1 MQKQIYFCIYRFE
14 KGEPIDLSN
23 ANNLVAITRET
34 GYVLPY
40 QKGNKE
46 YTYVVTAVDRMHNES
61 IKGTKKKIKL

>member
-1 MQKQIYFCIYRFE
+1 M
-14 KGEPIDLSN
+14 SN

-40 QKGNKE
+40 KKGSKE